1 VAVLADHHAVVTG
14 GGRGIGRAIAH
25 ALSEA
30 GAAVTVV
37 GRTEASLQ
45 EAVARGDAGGYLIAD
60 VTNAD
65 SIGAAMQRAGAARG
79 PVSILV
85 ANAGGAESAPFGKSS
100 PDLFRR
106 MFEVNTIGAVH
117 AIQAVLGG
125 MIARGFGR
133 IVAVA
138 STAGLKGYG
147 YVSAYC
153 TAKHAVVGL
162 VRALA
167 AETTKTGVTVN
178 AVCPGYTDTD
188 LVGESLDRIM
198 QATGRSRDEALAGML
213 KGTPLGRLIKPEEVA
228 AAVLFLCRPEAAA
241 ITGAAL
247 PIAGGEI

>member
-1 VAVLADHHAVVTG
+1 MAALTGHHAVVTG
-14 GGRGIGRAIAH
+14 GGRGIGRATAR
-25 ALSEA
+25 ALTRA

-45 EAVARGDAGGYLIAD
+45 DAVARGDAGGYAVAD
-60 VTNAD
+60 VTDAQ
-65 SIGAAMQRAGAARG
+65 SINRAIAGAGTARG
-79 PVSILV
+79 PISILV
-85 ANAGGAESAPFGKSS
+85 ANAGGAASAPFGKSS

-106 MFEVNTIGAVH
+106 MFELNTIGAVH
-117 AIQAVLGG
+117 AIQAVLGD

-153 TAKHAVVGL
+153 AAKHAVVGL

-167 AETTKTGVTVN
+167 AETSKTGVTVN
-178 AVCPGYTDTD
+178 AVCPGYTDTE
-188 LVGESLDRIM
+188 LVDESLQRIA
-198 QATGRSRDEALAGML
+198 QTTGRSREDALAGLL
-213 KGTPLGRLIKPEEVA
+213 KGSPLGRLIKPEEVA
-228 AAVLFLCRPEAAA
+228 AAVLFLCLPETAG

>member
-125 MIARGFGR
+125 MITRGFGR

-167 AETTKTGVTVN
+167 VETTKTGVTVN

-241 ITGAAL
+241 ITGTAL